1 MRYIILSI
9 LITFN
14 YIGLSQ
20 SHSVYIG
27 TIISTNK
34 NPISYKLDFTED
46 NGIVSGYSITNI
58 GTNDETKSKIIGTYI
73 SSEKTLHI
81 KETEIL
87 TTNSQEPLENFCFIE
102 MKLEKKGIFGSKRLE
117 GEFNGYFLNKK
128 KCARGRIIMI
138 EEKKLR
144 KIKKKIAL
152 NKRERVK
159 EEEKEEEEE
168 EEEEEEILMKSGEK
182 FTFNS
187 ERKKITL
194 LIWDANKEDGDKIDL
209 LLNSVTILSNYET
222 KNKARKIRIKL
233 EDGKNI
239 IEVKATNEGI
249 NPPNTSRIE
258 LIDGKTKYTVDV
270 QLQLDNNI
278 TIEINK

>member
-14 YIGLSQ
+14 YIALSQ

-27 TIISTNK
+27 TIISSNN

-46 NGIVSGYSITNI
+46 NGIISGYSITNI
-58 GTNDETKSKIIGTYI
+58 GTNDETKSKIIGTFI

-102 MKLEKKGIFGSKRLE
+102 MKLEKKGIFGSKRIE

-138 EEKKLR
+138 EEKKLKKIKK

-152 NKRERVK
+152 NNRERV
-159 EEEKEEEEE
+159 EKEEK
-168 EEEEEEILMKSGEK
+168 EEEEILMKSGEK

-187 ERKKITL
+187 ESKKITL

-270 QLQLDNNI
+270 QLQHDKNI

>member
-14 YIGLSQ
+14 YICLSQ
-20 SHSVYIG
+20 IHSVYIG
-27 TIISTNK
+27 TIVSTNN

-46 NGIVSGYSITNI
+46 NGIISGYSITNI
-58 GTNDETKSKIIGTYI
+58 GTNDETKSKIIGTYV

-102 MKLEKKGIFGSKRLE
+102 MKLEKKGIFRSKKLE

-159 EEEKEEEEE
+159 EEEKEEE
-168 EEEEEEILMKSGEK
+168 ILMKSGEK

-209 LLNSVTILSNYET
+209 LLNSATILSNYET

-270 QLQLDNNI
+270 QLQHDKNI

>member
-27 TIISTNK
+27 TIISTNN

-46 NGIVSGYSITNI
+46 NGIISGYSITNI

-73 SSEKTLHI
+73 SREKTLHI

-87 TTNSQEPLENFCFIE
+87 TTNSQEPLEKFCFIE
-102 MKLEKKGIFGSKRLE
+102 MKLEKKGIFGSKRIE

-159 EEEKEEEEE
+159 KEEKEEEE

-239 IEVKATNEGI
+239 IEVKATNEGT

-258 LIDGKTKYTVDV
+258 LIDGKTKYTIDI

>member
-20 SHSVYIG
+20 IHSVYIG
-27 TIISTNK
+27 TIISTNN

-46 NGIVSGYSITNI
+46 NGIISGYSITNI

-102 MKLEKKGIFGSKRLE
+102 MKLEKKGIFGSKRIE

-159 EEEKEEEEE
+159 KEEK
-168 EEEEEEILMKSGEK
+168 EEEEILMKSGEK

-222 KNKARKIRIKL
+222 KNKAKKIRIKL

>member
-1 MRYIILSI
+1 MRHIILSI

-20 SHSVYIG
+20 THSVYIG
-27 TIISTNK
+27 TIISTNN
-34 NPISYKLDFTED
+34 NPISYRLDFTEN
-46 NGIVSGYSITNI
+46 NGILSGYSITNI

-81 KETEIL
+81 KETAIL

-102 MKLEKKGIFGSKRLE
+102 MKLEKKGIFGSKRIE

-144 KIKKKIAL
+144 KIKKKIKKKITL
-152 NKRERVK
+152 NKAERVK
-159 EEEKEEEEE
+159 
-168 EEEEEEILMKSGEK
+168 EEEILMKSGEK

-209 LLNSVTILSNYET
+209 LLNSVNILSNYET

-270 QLQLDNNI
+270 QLQLDKNI

>member
-14 YIGLSQ
+14 YIALSQ

-27 TIISTNK
+27 TIISSNN

-46 NGIVSGYSITNI
+46 NGIISGYSITNI
-58 GTNDETKSKIIGTYI
+58 GTNDETKSKIIGTFI

-128 KCARGRIIMI
+128 KCAIGRIIMI

-144 KIKKKIAL
+144 KIKKKIKKKIEL

-159 EEEKEEEEE
+159 
-168 EEEEEEILMKSGEK
+168 EEEEEILMKSGEK

-187 ERKKITL
+187 ESKKITL

-270 QLQLDNNI
+270 QLQHDKNI

>member
-1 MRYIILSI
+1 MRYIILYI

-20 SHSVYIG
+20 THSVYIG
-27 TIISTNK
+27 TIMSTNN
-34 NPISYKLDFTED
+34 NPISYRLDFTEN
-46 NGIVSGYSITNI
+46 NGIISGYSITNI

-81 KETEIL
+81 KETAIL

-102 MKLEKKGIFGSKRLE
+102 MKLEKKGIFGSKRIE

-144 KIKKKIAL
+144 KIKKKIKKKITL
-152 NKRERVK
+152 NKVERV
-159 EEEKEEEEE
+159 
-168 EEEEEEILMKSGEK
+168 EEEEILMKSGEK

-209 LLNSVTILSNYET
+209 LLNSVNILSNYET

-258 LIDGKTKYTVDV
+258 LIDGKTKYIVDV
-270 QLQLDNNI
+270 QLQLDKNI

>member
-20 SHSVYIG
+20 THSVYIG
-27 TIISTNK
+27 TIISTNN
-34 NPISYKLDFTED
+34 NPISYRLDFTEN
-46 NGIVSGYSITNI
+46 NGIISGYSITNI

-81 KETEIL
+81 KETAIL

-102 MKLEKKGIFGSKRLE
+102 MKLEKKGIFGSKRIE

-144 KIKKKIAL
+144 KIKKKIKKKITL
-152 NKRERVK
+152 NKVERV
-159 EEEKEEEEE
+159 
-168 EEEEEEILMKSGEK
+168 EEEEILMKSGEK

-209 LLNSVTILSNYET
+209 LLNSVNILSNYET

-258 LIDGKTKYTVDV
+258 LIDGKTKYIVDV
-270 QLQLDNNI
+270 QLQLDKNI

>member
-20 SHSVYIG
+20 IHSVYIG
-27 TIISTNK
+27 TIISSNN

-46 NGIVSGYSITNI
+46 NGIISGYSITNI

-128 KCARGRIIMI
+128 KCAIGRIIMI

-144 KIKKKIAL
+144 KIKKKIKKKIEL

-159 EEEKEEEEE
+159 
-168 EEEEEEILMKSGEK
+168 EEEEEILMKSGEK
-182 FTFNS
+182 FTFDS
-187 ERKKITL
+187 ENKKITL

-270 QLQLDNNI
+270 QLQHDKNI

>member
-1 MRYIILSI
+1 MRHIILSI

-20 SHSVYIG
+20 THSVYIG
-27 TIISTNK
+27 TIISTNN
-34 NPISYKLDFTED
+34 NPISYRLDFTEN
-46 NGIVSGYSITNI
+46 NGILSGYSITNI

-81 KETEIL
+81 KETAIL

-102 MKLEKKGIFGSKRLE
+102 MKLEKKGIFGSKRIE

-144 KIKKKIAL
+144 KIKKKIKKKITL
-152 NKRERVK
+152 NKVERV
-159 EEEKEEEEE
+159 
-168 EEEEEEILMKSGEK
+168 EEEEILMKSGEK

-209 LLNSVTILSNYET
+209 LLNSVNILSNYET

-270 QLQLDNNI
+270 QLQLDKNI

>member
-27 TIISTNK
+27 TIISTNN

-46 NGIVSGYSITNI
+46 NGIISGYSITNI

-102 MKLEKKGIFGSKRLE
+102 MKLEKKGIFGSKRIE

-159 EEEKEEEEE
+159 KEEK
-168 EEEEEEILMKSGEK
+168 EEEEEILMKSGEK

-222 KNKARKIRIKL
+222 KNKAKKIRIKL

-239 IEVKATNEGI
+239 IVVKATNEGI

>member
-1 MRYIILSI
+1 MRYIILYI

-20 SHSVYIG
+20 THSVYIG
-27 TIISTNK
+27 TIMSTNN
-34 NPISYKLDFTED
+34 NPISYRLDFTEN
-46 NGIVSGYSITNI
+46 NGIISGYSITNI

-81 KETEIL
+81 KETAIL

-102 MKLEKKGIFGSKRLE
+102 MKLEKKGIFGSKRIE

-128 KCARGRIIMI
+128 KCAIGRIIMI

-144 KIKKKIAL
+144 KIKKKIKKKITL
-152 NKRERVK
+152 NKAERVK
-159 EEEKEEEEE
+159 
-168 EEEEEEILMKSGEK
+168 EEEILMKSGEK

-194 LIWDANKEDGDKIDL
+194 LIWDANKEDGDKIDI
-209 LLNSVTILSNYET
+209 LLNSVNILSNYET
-222 KNKARKIRIKL
+222 KNKARKIKIKL

-270 QLQLDNNI
+270 QLQLDKNI

>member
-27 TIISTNK
+27 TIISTNN

-46 NGIVSGYSITNI
+46 NGIISGYSITNI

-102 MKLEKKGIFGSKRLE
+102 MKLEKKGIFGSKRIE

-159 EEEKEEEEE
+159 KEEK
-168 EEEEEEILMKSGEK
+168 EEEEEILMKSGEK

>member
-14 YIGLSQ
+14 YIGLGQ

-27 TIISTNK
+27 TIISTNN

-73 SSEKTLHI
+73 SREKTLHI

-102 MKLEKKGIFGSKRLE
+102 MKLEKKGIFGSKRIE

-144 KIKKKIAL
+144 KIKKKIKKKITL
-152 NKRERVK
+152 NKVESVK
-159 EEEKEEEEE
+159 
-168 EEEEEEILMKSGEK
+168 EEEILMKSGEK

-209 LLNSVTILSNYET
+209 LFNSVNILSNYET

-270 QLQLDNNI
+270 QLQLDKNI

>member
-27 TIISTNK
+27 TIISSNN

-46 NGIVSGYSITNI
+46 NGIISGYSITNI
-58 GTNDETKSKIIGTYI
+58 GTNDETKSKIIGTFI

-117 GEFNGYFLNKK
+117 GEFNGYFFKKK
-128 KCARGRIIMI
+128 KCAIGRITMI
-138 EEKKLR
+138 EEKKIR
-144 KIKKKIAL
+144 KIKKKIKKKIEL

-159 EEEKEEEEE
+159 
-168 EEEEEEILMKSGEK
+168 EEEEEILMKSGEK

-187 ERKKITL
+187 ESKKITL

-270 QLQLDNNI
+270 QLQHDKNI

>member
-14 YIGLSQ
+14 YIVLSQ
-20 SHSVYIG
+20 PHSVYIG
-27 TIISTNK
+27 TIISTNN

-46 NGIVSGYSITNI
+46 NRIISGYSITNI
-58 GTNDETKSKIIGTYI
+58 GTNDETKSKIIGTFI

-102 MKLEKKGIFGSKRLE
+102 MKLEKKGIFGSKRIE

-159 EEEKEEEEE
+159 KEEK
-168 EEEEEEILMKSGEK
+168 EEEEILMKSGEK

-222 KNKARKIRIKL
+222 KNKAKKIRIKL

-239 IEVKATNEGI
+239 IVVKATNEGI

>member
-1 MRYIILSI
+1 MCPR
-9 LITFN
+9 
-14 YIGLSQ
+14 
-20 SHSVYIG
+20 
-27 TIISTNK
+27 K
-34 NPISYKLDFTED
+34 NH
-46 NGIVSGYSITNI
+46 
-58 GTNDETKSKIIGTYI
+58 NDRRKKI
-73 SSEKTLHI
+73 
-81 KETEIL
+81 
-87 TTNSQEPLENFCFIE
+87 
-102 MKLEKKGIFGSKRLE
+102 KK
-117 GEFNGYFLNKK
+117 
-128 KCARGRIIMI
+128 
-138 EEKKLR
+138 

-159 EEEKEEEEE
+159 EDEK
-168 EEEEEEILMKSGEK
+168 EEEILMKSGEK

-209 LLNSVTILSNYET
+209 LLNSATILSNYET

-249 NPPNTSRIE
+249 NPPNTSRIK

>member
-1 MRYIILSI
+1 
-9 LITFN
+9 
-14 YIGLSQ
+14 
-20 SHSVYIG
+20 
-27 TIISTNK
+27 
-34 NPISYKLDFTED
+34 
-46 NGIVSGYSITNI
+46 
-58 GTNDETKSKIIGTYI
+58 
-73 SSEKTLHI
+73 
-81 KETEIL
+81 
-87 TTNSQEPLENFCFIE
+87 
-102 MKLEKKGIFGSKRLE
+102 MKLEKKGIFGSKRIE

-159 EEEKEEEEE
+159 KEEKL
-168 EEEEEEILMKSGEK
+168 EEILMKSGEK

-222 KNKARKIRIKL
+222 KNKAKKIRIKL

>member
-1 MRYIILSI
+1 MRHIILSI

-20 SHSVYIG
+20 THSVYIG
-27 TIISTNK
+27 TIISTNN

-46 NGIVSGYSITNI
+46 NGIISGYSITNI

-81 KETEIL
+81 KETAIL

-102 MKLEKKGIFGSKRLE
+102 MKLEKKGIFGSKRIE

-144 KIKKKIAL
+144 KIKKKIKKKITL
-152 NKRERVK
+152 NKVERV
-159 EEEKEEEEE
+159 
-168 EEEEEEILMKSGEK
+168 EEEEILMKSGEK

-258 LIDGKTKYTVDV
+258 LIDGKTKYIVDV
-270 QLQLDNNI
+270 QLQLDKNI

>member
-14 YIGLSQ
+14 YIALSQ

-27 TIISTNK
+27 TIISTDN

-46 NGIVSGYSITNI
+46 NGIISGYSITNI
-58 GTNDETKSKIIGTYI
+58 GTNDETKSKIIGTFI

-102 MKLEKKGIFGSKRLE
+102 MKLEKKGIFGSKRIE

-144 KIKKKIAL
+144 KIKKKIKKKIEL

-159 EEEKEEEEE
+159 
-168 EEEEEEILMKSGEK
+168 EEEEEILMKSGEK

-187 ERKKITL
+187 ESKKITL
-194 LIWDANKEDGDKIDL
+194 LIWDANQEDGDKIDL

-270 QLQLDNNI
+270 QLQHDKNI

>member
-27 TIISTNK
+27 TIISTNN

-46 NGIVSGYSITNI
+46 NGIISGYSITNI

-102 MKLEKKGIFGSKRLE
+102 MKLEKKGIFGSKRIE

-159 EEEKEEEEE
+159 KEEKEE

-222 KNKARKIRIKL
+222 KNKAKKIRIKL

-239 IEVKATNEGI
+239 IVVKATNEGI

>member
-14 YIGLSQ
+14 YIALSQ

-27 TIISTNK
+27 TIISTDN

-46 NGIVSGYSITNI
+46 NGIISGYSITNI
-58 GTNDETKSKIIGTYI
+58 GTNDETKSKIIGTFI

-128 KCARGRIIMI
+128 KCAIGRIIMI

-144 KIKKKIAL
+144 KIKKKIKKKIEL

-159 EEEKEEEEE
+159 
-168 EEEEEEILMKSGEK
+168 EEEEEILMKSGEK

-187 ERKKITL
+187 ESKKITL
-194 LIWDANKEDGDKIDL
+194 LIWDANQEDGDKIDL

>member
-14 YIGLSQ
+14 YIVLSQ
-20 SHSVYIG
+20 PHSVYIG
-27 TIISTNK
+27 TIISTNN

-46 NGIVSGYSITNI
+46 NGIISGYSITNI
-58 GTNDETKSKIIGTYI
+58 GTNDETKSKIIGTFI

-102 MKLEKKGIFGSKRLE
+102 MKLEKKGIFGSKRIE

-159 EEEKEEEEE
+159 KEEK
-168 EEEEEEILMKSGEK
+168 EEEEILMKSGEK

-222 KNKARKIRIKL
+222 KNKAKKIRIKL

>member
-14 YIGLSQ
+14 YIVLSQ
-20 SHSVYIG
+20 PHSVYIG
-27 TIISTNK
+27 TIISTNN

-46 NGIVSGYSITNI
+46 NGIISGYSITNI

-102 MKLEKKGIFGSKRLE
+102 MKLEKKGIFGSKRIE

-159 EEEKEEEEE
+159 KEEK
-168 EEEEEEILMKSGEK
+168 EEEEILMKSGEK

-222 KNKARKIRIKL
+222 KNKAKKIRIKL

>member
-14 YIGLSQ
+14 YIVLSQ
-20 SHSVYIG
+20 PHSVYIG
-27 TIISTNK
+27 TIISTNN

-46 NGIVSGYSITNI
+46 NGIISGYSITNI

-73 SSEKTLHI
+73 SNEKTLHI

-87 TTNSQEPLENFCFIE
+87 TTNSQEPLEKFCFIE
-102 MKLEKKGIFGSKRLE
+102 MKLEKKGIFGSKRIE

-144 KIKKKIAL
+144 KIKKKIKKKIEL

-159 EEEKEEEEE
+159 
-168 EEEEEEILMKSGEK
+168 EEEEEILMKSGEK
-182 FTFNS
+182 FTFDS
-187 ERKKITL
+187 ENKKITL

-270 QLQLDNNI
+270 QLQHDKNI

>member
-27 TIISTNK
+27 TIISTNN

-46 NGIVSGYSITNI
+46 NGIISGYSITNI

-102 MKLEKKGIFGSKRLE
+102 MKLEKKGIFGSKRIE

-159 EEEKEEEEE
+159 KEEK
-168 EEEEEEILMKSGEK
+168 EEEEEILMKSGEK

-222 KNKARKIRIKL
+222 KNKAKKIRIKL

>member
-1 MRYIILSI
+1 MRYIILYI

-20 SHSVYIG
+20 THSVYIG
-27 TIISTNK
+27 TIISTNN
-34 NPISYKLDFTED
+34 NPISYRLDFTEN
-46 NGIVSGYSITNI
+46 NGILSGYSITNI

-81 KETEIL
+81 KETAIL

-102 MKLEKKGIFGSKRLE
+102 MKLEKKGIFGSKRIE

-144 KIKKKIAL
+144 KIKKKIKKKITL
-152 NKRERVK
+152 NKAERVK
-159 EEEKEEEEE
+159 
-168 EEEEEEILMKSGEK
+168 EEEILMKSGEK

-209 LLNSVTILSNYET
+209 LLNSVNILSNYET
-222 KNKARKIRIKL
+222 KNKARKIKIKL

-270 QLQLDNNI
+270 QLQLDKNI

>member
-73 SSEKTLHI
+73 SREKTLHI

-87 TTNSQEPLENFCFIE
+87 TTNSQEPLEKFCFIE
-102 MKLEKKGIFGSKRLE
+102 MKLEKKGIFGSKRIE

-159 EEEKEEEEE
+159 EEEK
-168 EEEEEEILMKSGEK
+168 EILMKSGEK

-222 KNKARKIRIKL
+222 KNKAKKIRIKL

-239 IEVKATNEGI
+239 IVVKATNEGI

>member
-27 TIISTNK
+27 TIISTNN

-46 NGIVSGYSITNI
+46 NGIISGYSITNI

-73 SSEKTLHI
+73 SNEKTLHI

-102 MKLEKKGIFGSKRLE
+102 MKLEKKGIFGSKRIE

-159 EEEKEEEEE
+159 KEEK
-168 EEEEEEILMKSGEK
+168 EEEEILMKSGEK

-222 KNKARKIRIKL
+222 KNKAKKIRIKL

-239 IEVKATNEGI
+239 IVVKATNEGI

>member
-27 TIISTNK
+27 TIISTNN

-46 NGIVSGYSITNI
+46 NGIISGYSITNI

-102 MKLEKKGIFGSKRLE
+102 MKLEKKGIFGSKRIE

-159 EEEKEEEEE
+159 KEEK
-168 EEEEEEILMKSGEK
+168 EEEILMKSGEK

-222 KNKARKIRIKL
+222 KNKAKKIRIKL

-239 IEVKATNEGI
+239 IVVKATNEGI

>member
-27 TIISTNK
+27 TIISTNN

-46 NGIVSGYSITNI
+46 NGIISGYSITNI

-102 MKLEKKGIFGSKRLE
+102 MKLEKKGIFGSKRIE

-159 EEEKEEEEE
+159 KEEK
-168 EEEEEEILMKSGEK
+168 EEEEILMKSGEK

-222 KNKARKIRIKL
+222 KNKAKKIRIKL

-239 IEVKATNEGI
+239 IVVKATNEGI

>member
-20 SHSVYIG
+20 SHSVYVG
-27 TIISTNK
+27 TIISTNN

-46 NGIVSGYSITNI
+46 NGIISGYSITNI

-73 SSEKTLHI
+73 SREKKLHI
-81 KETEIL
+81 RETEIL
-87 TTNSQEPLENFCFIE
+87 TTNSQEPLENFCFVE
-102 MKLEKKGIFGSKRLE
+102 MKLEKKGIFGSKRIE

-159 EEEKEEEEE
+159 KEEKEEEE

-182 FTFNS
+182 FKFNS

-222 KNKARKIRIKL
+222 KNKAKKIKIKL
-233 EDGKNI
+233 KDGKNI

>member
-20 SHSVYIG
+20 SHSVYVG
-27 TIISTNK
+27 TIISTNN

-46 NGIVSGYSITNI
+46 NGIISGYSITNI

-73 SSEKTLHI
+73 SREKKLHI
-81 KETEIL
+81 RETEIL
-87 TTNSQEPLENFCFIE
+87 TTNSQEPLENFCFVE

-144 KIKKKIAL
+144 KIKKKIKKKIEL

-159 EEEKEEEEE
+159 
-168 EEEEEEILMKSGEK
+168 EEEEEILMKSGEK
-182 FTFNS
+182 FTFDS
-187 ERKKITL
+187 ENKKITL

-270 QLQLDNNI
+270 QLQHDKNI

>member
-14 YIGLSQ
+14 YIVLSQ
-20 SHSVYIG
+20 PHSVYIG
-27 TIISTNK
+27 TIISTNN

-46 NGIVSGYSITNI
+46 NGIISGYSITNI

-73 SSEKTLHI
+73 SNEKTLHI

-159 EEEKEEEEE
+159 KEEK
-168 EEEEEEILMKSGEK
+168 EEEEILMKSGEK

>member
-27 TIISTNK
+27 TIISTDN

-46 NGIVSGYSITNI
+46 NGIISGYSITNI

-128 KCARGRIIMI
+128 KCAIGRIIMI

-144 KIKKKIAL
+144 KIKKKIKKKIEL

-159 EEEKEEEEE
+159 
-168 EEEEEEILMKSGEK
+168 EEEEEILMKSGEK
-182 FTFNS
+182 FTFDS
-187 ERKKITL
+187 ENKKITL
-194 LIWDANKEDGDKIDL
+194 LIWDANQEDGDKIDL

-270 QLQLDNNI
+270 QLQHDKNI

>member
-1 MRYIILSI
+1 
-9 LITFN
+9 
-14 YIGLSQ
+14 
-20 SHSVYIG
+20 
-27 TIISTNK
+27 
-34 NPISYKLDFTED
+34 
-46 NGIVSGYSITNI
+46 
-58 GTNDETKSKIIGTYI
+58 
-73 SSEKTLHI
+73 
-81 KETEIL
+81 
-87 TTNSQEPLENFCFIE
+87 

-159 EEEKEEEEE
+159 KEEKL
-168 EEEEEEILMKSGEK
+168 EEILMKSGEK

-222 KNKARKIRIKL
+222 KNKAKKIRIKL

-239 IEVKATNEGI
+239 IVVKATNEGI

>member
-27 TIISTNK
+27 TIISTNN

-46 NGIVSGYSITNI
+46 NGIISGYSITNI
-58 GTNDETKSKIIGTYI
+58 GTNDETKSKIIGTFI

-102 MKLEKKGIFGSKRLE
+102 MKLEKKGIFGSKRIE

-159 EEEKEEEEE
+159 KEEK
-168 EEEEEEILMKSGEK
+168 EEEEILMKSGEK

-222 KNKARKIRIKL
+222 KNKAKKIRIKL

-239 IEVKATNEGI
+239 IVVKATNEGI

>member
-14 YIGLSQ
+14 YIVLSQ
-20 SHSVYIG
+20 PHSVYIG
-27 TIISTNK
+27 TIISTNN

-46 NGIVSGYSITNI
+46 NGIISGYSITNI

-102 MKLEKKGIFGSKRLE
+102 MKLEKKGIFGSKRIE

-159 EEEKEEEEE
+159 KEEK
-168 EEEEEEILMKSGEK
+168 EEEEILMKSGEK

-209 LLNSVTILSNYET
+209 LLNSATILSNYET
-222 KNKARKIRIKL
+222 KNKAKKIRIKL

>member
-1 MRYIILSI
+1 MRHIILSI

-20 SHSVYIG
+20 THSVYIG
-27 TIISTNK
+27 TIISTNN
-34 NPISYKLDFTED
+34 NPISYRLDFTEN
-46 NGIVSGYSITNI
+46 NGILSGYSITNI

-81 KETEIL
+81 KETAIL

-102 MKLEKKGIFGSKRLE
+102 MKLEKKGIFGSKRIE

-144 KIKKKIAL
+144 KIKKKIKKKITL
-152 NKRERVK
+152 NKVERV
-159 EEEKEEEEE
+159 
-168 EEEEEEILMKSGEK
+168 EEEEILMKSGEK

-209 LLNSVTILSNYET
+209 LLNSVNILSNYET
-222 KNKARKIRIKL
+222 KNKARKIKIKL

-270 QLQLDNNI
+270 QLQLDKNI